1 VKVSDH
7 CRAIGLKEANVSK
20 ENEIQYVQNMSKVL
34 AVDESQVRHA
44 LLNKPWNVPRASRY
58 FLDFGQILQLI
69 PPIPAKVLDLGVGP
83 GWTSIFLARC
93 GYEVLGLDIAPDMV
107 RIAADNASPGLS
119 VNFLCCDYETDLPA
133 EGFDAVL
140 IYDAL
145 HHATDE
151 GAVIRNAY
159 KALREGGIFI
169 TAEPGAGHSIQS
181 GSLEAARKFG
191 TTEKDMEFERQLPL
205 MRNAG
210 FREVRQYLRLSELP
224 LVPINSDAAAEQL
237 TQFSGLA
244 VHTTQRGLTSVI
256 VAVK

>member
-1 VKVSDH
+1 MT
-7 CRAIGLKEANVSK
+7 IGSEEAKVSK
-20 ENEIQYVQNMSKVL
+20 ENEINYVQNMSKVL
-34 AVDESQVRHA
+34 AVDEIEVRRA

-58 FLDFGQILQLI
+58 FLDFGQILQLL
-69 PPIPAKVLDLGVGP
+69 PPVPARVLDLGVGP

-93 GYEVLGLDIAPDMV
+93 GYVMLGLDIAPDMV
-107 RIAADNASPGLS
+107 RIAADNVPPGLS
-119 VNFLCCDYETDLPA
+119 VNFSCCDYEADLPA

-159 KALREGGIFI
+159 KALREGGMFI
-169 TAEPGAGHSIQS
+169 TAEPGAGHSVQP

-191 TTEKDMEFERQLPL
+191 TTEKDMEFERQQPL
-205 MRNAG
+205 MRKAG

-224 LVPINSDAAAEQL
+224 LVPVNTDAAAEQL
-237 TQFSGLA
+237 AQFSGL
-244 VHTTQRGLTSVI
+244 VVQTTQRGLTSVI